1 MKYKMTMTMIIVVVV
16 VPCPSLSSLV
26 PHHRPGPSSLVCIAC
41 VHSWALAIICGLW
54 WVVVVGHG
62 LFFGGGGHFCVLAI
76 VHVHFGGFVV
86 VSGRSWVV
94 VFDGG
99 PLASMWWQG
108 GRWSSLGAS
117 LVWW

>member
-76 VHVHFGGFVV
+76 VHGCFGGFVV
-86 VSGRSWVV
+86 ISG
-94 VFDGG
+94 
-99 PLASMWWQG
+99 
-108 GRWSSLGAS
+108 
-117 LVWW
+117 